1 MDNVLIRKF
10 ERLSPLDPEDIALLA
25 LATGRPYAIGAYE
38 DIIREGGAPDDVHLI
53 VSGMACRQKI
63 TANGSRQIIAYL
75 LPGDF
80 CDLHVFILDQMD
92 HTITTLSE
100 CLVVDIPRHIILSLT
115 ERPAIARALWWATLV
130 DEGTLRE
137 ALVNIGQRRAE
148 ERMAHFLCEM
158 LLRLDAVGLVIDNSF
173 DLPITQQDLGNTLGL
188 STVHVNH
195 TVQKLRSRNFVVM
208 GRRRVTILDP
218 AALKTFCEFNPNYLH
233 LGLHQPKIEPRV
245 EASAVLGKPAHRAR
259 G

>member
-10 ERLSPLDPEDIALLA
+10 EGLSPLDPEDKALLA
-25 LATGRPYAIGAYE
+25 LSTERSYAIGPHK
-38 DIIREGGAPDDVHLI
+38 DIIREGEAPDDVHLI

-63 TANGSRQIIAYL
+63 TARGSRQIVAYL

-100 CLVVDIPRHIILSLT
+100 CRVVDIPRDTILRLT
-115 ERPAIARALWWATLV
+115 ERPVIARALWWATLV

-158 LLRLDAVGLVIDNSF
+158 LVRLDAVGLVVDNTF

-188 STVHVNH
+188 STVHINR
-195 TVQKLRSRNFVVM
+195 TAQKLRGRDLAII
-208 GRRRVTILDP
+208 GRRNVTVLDP
-218 AALKTFCEFNPNYLH
+218 AALKAYCGFNPNYLH
-233 LGLHQPKIEPRV
+233 LGPHQPKVEPRRQ
-245 EASAVLGKPAHRAR
+245 SDPMPRR
-259 G
+259 

>member
-10 ERLSPLDPEDIALLA
+10 ERLSPLDSEDKALLA
-25 LATGRPYAIGAYE
+25 LATQRSYAIGPHQ
-38 DIIREGGAPDDVHLI
+38 DIIGEGEAPDNVHLI

-63 TANGSRQIIAYL
+63 TARGGRQIIAYL

-100 CLVVDIPRHIILSLT
+100 CLVVDIPRHTILRLT

-158 LLRLDAVGLVIDNSF
+158 LLRLDAVGLVVDNSF
-173 DLPITQQDLGNTLGL
+173 DLPLTQQEFGNTLGL
-188 STVHVNH
+188 STVHVNR
-195 TVQKLRSRNFVVM
+195 TLQKLRSRNFVAIS
-208 GRRRVTILDP
+208 RKRVTILDP
-218 AALKTFCEFNPNYLH
+218 AGLKACCGFNANYLH
-233 LGLHQPKIEPRV
+233 LGPHQAKAEPPRR
-245 EASAVLGKPAHRAR
+245 SDPTRKR
-259 G
+259 

>member
-10 ERLSPLDPEDIALLA
+10 ERLSPLDLEDKALLS
-25 LATGRPYAIGAYE
+25 LATERSYVIGPHQT
-38 DIIREGGAPDDVHLI
+38 IIREGDAPADVHLI
-53 VSGMACRQKI
+53 VSGLACRQKI
-63 TANGSRQIIAYL
+63 TANGNRQIIAYL

-100 CLVVDIPRHIILSLT
+100 CLVVDIPRHTILRLT

-158 LLRLDAVGLVIDNSF
+158 LVRLDAVGLVVDNSF
-173 DLPITQQDLGNTLGL
+173 DLPVTQQDLGNTLGL
-188 STVHVNH
+188 STVHVNRV
-195 TVQKLRSRNFVVM
+195 VQKLRSRNFVAV
-208 GRRRVTILDP
+208 GRRTVTILDP
-218 AALKTFCEFNPNYLH
+218 AGLKAFCGFNPNYLH
-233 LGLHQPKIEPRV
+233 LGLHEPKAEPSRR
-245 EASAVLGKPAHRAR
+245 SDPTRR
-259 G
+259 R

>member
-10 ERLSPLDPEDIALLA
+10 ERLSPLDLEDKALLA
-25 LATGRPYAIGAYE
+25 LATDRPYAVGPHQ
-38 DIIREGGAPDDVHLI
+38 DIIREGEAPDDVHLI
-53 VSGMACRQKI
+53 VSGMAYRQKI

-80 CDLHVFILDQMD
+80 CDLNVFILDQMD

-100 CLVVDIPRHIILSLT
+100 CLVVDIPRDTILRLT

-158 LLRLDAVGLVIDNSF
+158 LLRLDAVGLVVDNSF
-173 DLPITQQDLGNTLGL
+173 DLPITQQDLANTLGL
-188 STVHVNH
+188 SAVHINRI
-195 TVQKLRSRNFVVM
+195 VQRLRSRNFVVM

-218 AALKTFCEFNPNYLH
+218 AALKAFCTPAARHAGSALAIF
-233 LGLHQPKIEPRV
+233 R
-245 EASAVLGKPAHRAR
+245 EA
-259 G
+259 

>member
-10 ERLSPLDPEDIALLA
+10 ERLSPLDLEDKALLA
-25 LATGRPYAIGAYE
+25 LATDRPYAVGPHQ
-38 DIIREGGAPDDVHLI
+38 DIIREGEAPDDVHLI
-53 VSGMACRQKI
+53 VSGMAYRQKI

-100 CLVVDIPRHIILSLT
+100 CLVVDIPRHTILRLT

-158 LLRLDAVGLVIDNSF
+158 LLRLDAVGLVVDNSF
-173 DLPITQQDLGNTLGL
+173 DLPLTQQEFGNTLGL
-188 STVHVNH
+188 STVHVNR
-195 TVQKLRSRNFVVM
+195 TLQKLRSRKFVAIS
-208 GRRRVTILDP
+208 RKRVTILDP
-218 AALKTFCEFNPNYLH
+218 AGLKACCGFNANYLH
-233 LGLHQPKIEPRV
+233 LGPHQAKAEPPRR
-245 EASAVLGKPAHRAR
+245 SDPTRKR
-259 G
+259 

>member
-10 ERLSPLDPEDIALLA
+10 ERLSPLDPEDKALLA
-25 LATGRPYAIGAYE
+25 LATDRPYAVGPHQ
-38 DIIREGGAPDDVHLI
+38 DIIREGEAPDNVHLI
-53 VSGMACRQKI
+53 VSGMAYRQKI
-63 TANGSRQIIAYL
+63 TARGGRQIIAYL

-100 CLVVDIPRHIILSLT
+100 CQVVDIPRHTILRLT

-158 LLRLDAVGLVIDNSF
+158 MVRLDAVGLVADNTF
-173 DLPITQQDLGNTLGL
+173 DLPVTQHDLGNTLGL
-188 STVHVNH
+188 STVHVNR
-195 TVQKLRSRNFVVM
+195 TLQKLRSRDLITIE
-208 GRRRVTILDP
+208 RRSVTVLDS
-218 AALKTFCEFNPNYLH
+218 AALKELCGFNPNYLH
-233 LGLHQPKIEPRV
+233 LGLHQPKVEPSRR
-245 EASAVLGKPAHRAR
+245 SDPMRR
-259 G
+259 R